1 MVVGVEVTPEEAAQK
16 QKLFRQ
22 KRMRWARAIGRPYS
36 TDIEKPDPGA
46 LDAAEE
52 DNG

>member
-1 MVVGVEVTPEEAAQK
+1 VTPEEAAELQRK
-16 QKLFRQ
+16 YRQ
-22 KRMRWARAIGRPYS
+22 KRMRWARAINRPYS

>member
-1 MVVGVEVTPEEAAQK
+1 MTSEEAAEK
-16 QKLFRQ
+16 QRKYRQ
-22 KRMRWARAIGRPYS
+22 KRIRWARAIGRPYS
-36 TDIEKPDPGA
+36 WDIEKPDPGA